1 MRYLDVNYED
11 KEKAKEFGARW
22 NPKEGKWGFEKEED
36 AQKFLDWKEN
46 QKTKVDVSYEDK
58 EKAKEFGARWNPKKK
73 KWEFEKEEDA
83 QKFLDWKQKQK
94 NKGEKYYI
102 HKKFSIN
109 LDGIVADI
117 CIDKGMKGFIF
128 KKLREAYKITEKDK
142 KVSINSLKVVM
153 PYLDFKYLLDKDK
166 ENPFNLT
173 KDSKKV
179 FVISAEE
186 VKSDSYEERSRLK
199 RNREFLENL
208 TYYIK
213 KTYGNGKTVK
223 DQNFEDNIEI
233 YPLKYHSFPKDYEA
247 NEKNYFSLHSKIY
260 LINEKY
266 AFIGSANLTKQG
278 LKTNY
283 ETLFFVNGNIEQNKE
298 LIKKLNKFFCD
309 IKEEQRIKKIEF
321 EDNIFNY
328 GKSEKNNIEVTQD
341 IEKNKTEI
349 ENDKSLLE
357 KIKALFRV

>member
-1 MRYLDVNYED
+1 MESK
-11 KEKAKEFGARW
+11 KEKMGIWKRGRCTKIFRL
-22 NPKEGKWGFEKEED
+22 EK
-36 AQKFLDWKEN
+36 N
-46 QKTKVDVSYEDK
+46 
-58 EKAKEFGARWNPKKK
+58 
-73 KWEFEKEEDA
+73 
-83 QKFLDWKQKQK
+83 QK

-153 PYLDFKYLLDKDK
+153 PYLDFKYLLDQDK

-223 DQNFEDNIEI
+223 EQNFEDNIEI

-260 LINEKY
+260 LINEKML
-266 AFIGSANLTKQG
+266 SSVQQTW
-278 LKTNY
+278 
-283 ETLFFVNGNIEQNKE
+283 QNKV
-298 LIKKLNKFFCD
+298 LKQITKLYF
-309 IKEEQRIKKIEF
+309 
-321 EDNIFNY
+321 
-328 GKSEKNNIEVTQD
+328 
-341 IEKNKTEI
+341 
-349 ENDKSLLE
+349 L
-357 KIKALFRV
+357 

>member
-1 MRYLDVNYED
+1 MRYLDVN
-11 KEKAKEFGARW
+11 
-22 NPKEGKWGFEKEED
+22 
-36 AQKFLDWKEN
+36 
-46 QKTKVDVSYEDK
+46 YEDK

-83 QKFLDWKQKQK
+83 QKFLDWKKNQK

-102 HKKFSIN
+102 HKKFAIN

-349 ENDKSLLE
+349 ENDKNLLE

>member
-1 MRYLDVNYED
+1 MRYLDVN
-11 KEKAKEFGARW
+11 
-22 NPKEGKWGFEKEED
+22 
-36 AQKFLDWKEN
+36 
-46 QKTKVDVSYEDK
+46 YEDK

-153 PYLDFKYLLDKDK
+153 PYLDFKYLLDQDK

-186 VKSDSYEERSRLK
+186 VKSDSYEEDQDLK
-199 RNREFLENL
+199 ETEN
-208 TYYIK
+208 
-213 KTYGNGKTVK
+213 
-223 DQNFEDNIEI
+223 F
-233 YPLKYHSFPKDYEA
+233 
-247 NEKNYFSLHSKIY
+247 
-260 LINEKY
+260 
-266 AFIGSANLTKQG
+266 
-278 LKTNY
+278 
-283 ETLFFVNGNIEQNKE
+283 
-298 LIKKLNKFFCD
+298 
-309 IKEEQRIKKIEF
+309 
-321 EDNIFNY
+321 
-328 GKSEKNNIEVTQD
+328 
-341 IEKNKTEI
+341 
-349 ENDKSLLE
+349 
-357 KIKALFRV
+357 